1 MFKKSLIIIMC
12 RGGAWNPMPREG
24 RGREAGEQRPSSFL
38 IGAIKGK
45 YRRVTGSQGF
55 IVILPFY
62 YADKKQKISR
72 GIGIM

>member
-1 MFKKSLIIIMC
+1 MEPPCPEKEK
-12 RGGAWNPMPREG
+12 EG
-24 RGREAGEQRPSSFL
+24 KLASKAPSSFL

-62 YADKKQKISR
+62 YADKSR
-72 GIGIM
+72 RFQEE